1 MTGTLTNCRLT
12 LRDRNAR
19 PLSRVG
25 GLGRQKGRASVGRVV
40 VDPGVKGCSPGP
52 SNGTTEVPGGRS
64 FTPGGRRRRSWPPS
78 NTPKSRRY
86 TQPPTGLQ
94 GRPLTRPGV
103 VKSTPAW
110 TYGPTGAA
118 TYRFFTPGGTGSEPV
133 RDLASRHSTS
143 GAPSGV
149 IRCDVPLKWGT

>member
-1 MTGTLTNCRLT
+1 M
-12 LRDRNAR
+12 
-19 PLSRVG
+19 
-25 GLGRQKGRASVGRVV
+25 V

-64 FTPGGRRRRSWPPS
+64 FTH
-78 NTPKSRRY
+78 SRGPQASHLAALPHPQIRGY

-94 GRPLTRPGV
+94 GRPVTRPGV

-118 TYRFFTPGGTGSEPV
+118 TYRFFTPGV
-133 RDLASRHSTS
+133 R
-143 GAPSGV
+143 GVAPSDDMSP
-149 IRCDVPLKWGT
+149 RNCAP